1 MFSPQARFSLR
12 DPEDLPGRIDVQYVL
27 YSSAADA
34 LYRLSELTKDED
46 GKFWF
51 IEELGK
57 LRLARVEKRKVNGVK
72 MRVRRT
78 EREKTENLCHDLK
91 TLIRRLE
98 EVNGV
103 ENE

>member
-1 MFSPQARFSLR
+1 M
-12 DPEDLPGRIDVQYVL
+12 
-27 YSSAADA
+27 
-34 LYRLSELTKDED
+34 TKDED

-78 EREKTENLCHDLK
+78 EREKTENPCHDLK